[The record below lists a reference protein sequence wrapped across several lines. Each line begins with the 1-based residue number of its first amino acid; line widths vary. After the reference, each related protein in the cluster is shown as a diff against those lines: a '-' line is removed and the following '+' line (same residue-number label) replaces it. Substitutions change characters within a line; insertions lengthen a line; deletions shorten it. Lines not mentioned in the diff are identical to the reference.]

1 MRIAANQEKT
11 VHKKKEEE
19 KDEQANAQNTQKKI
33 PLNISFLFPQL
44 TKSRRYSTES
54 N

>member
-19 KDEQANAQNTQKKI
+19 KDEQANAQNTQKKNSSEYI
-33 PLNISFLFPQL
+33 LFVSSVDKKQ
-44 TKSRRYSTES
+44 KI
-54 N
+54 